1 MKRASYVISIP
12 VALVVALGA
21 CRGSSRG
28 IGPTPT
34 DQGPFDLI
42 LEGDASFHTPH
53 GDESIS
59 VAVLTFTGV
68 LVALEQGLVSASAD
82 PAFSFTFTNL
92 LVDGILYE
100 VHYWI
105 DSNVG
110 GGAPGVCNLPAIDHQ
125 WSMPFPS
132 LEDVTITQVHDD
144 SDNDP
149 VCSTFD

>member
-1 MKRASYVISIP
+1 
-12 VALVVALGA
+12 
-21 CRGSSRG
+21 
-28 IGPTPT
+28 
-34 DQGPFDLI
+34 

-82 PAFSFTFTNL
+82 PAFSFTFSSL
-92 LVDGILYE
+92 LVNGIYE

-110 GGAPGVCNLPAIDHQ
+110 GGVLGVCNIPEIDHQ
-125 WSMPFPS
+125 WSVPFATA
-132 LEDVTITQVHDD
+132 EDVTITEVHDD
-144 SDNDP
+144 SDNDL